1 MAENAFRYE
10 TQGTNT
16 YFVYKIQ
23 PGDPIDTMALGMLTN
38 NKIPGLATTQFTQ
51 MDTERYIKFNVSA
64 KVPVSQFFSGTV
76 NRRRLVGVFKGIT
89 SALISAEDYMI
100 DPSSILLDLDY
111 IFADVSTCET
121 VVICLPIERAQVQTD
136 LGQFFKNIVFTTQF
150 DSTENS
156 DYVVKIMN
164 YLNSTPMFSL
174 ENFASLLDQLDKG
187 QSGPAAPVKSEAALV
202 QNAQQAAAKPAQQ
215 TVAQPAFAPVQTQ
228 PAQQPAR
235 QPVQTPS
242 VTQQGGPMNL
252 PPQTFPAPPQQPMQ
266 APAAQGG
273 EKPTF
278 FKRLFGSDKDAKAQ
292 KEAAKAA
299 KKAGGAQPAAPMMAP
314 AQGYPQQAAPPQG
327 YPQQAAFAQQP
338 QKGKKDKKN
347 QAAPANFQIPG
358 QQQGFPAPGQQQ
370 GFPAPGQQANP
381 AAQGQR
387 SARQPGFAVPGQEQ
401 NFVSPN
407 SRKAAAK
414 AASKQQAAA
423 PQQGFQPQAAQQ
435 GYRPQNIPQPNF
447 PSQTVP
453 QPQQAGFQPQQAGFQ
468 PQHAVSQPQQPV
480 SQPQAFPQQSN
491 PAQSQPVNFG
501 ETTVLGGNALGETT
515 VLGAAVQE
523 QSLKPHLIRAK
534 NNEQIP
540 VDKPVFRIGKERSYV
555 DYFVGDNPAI
565 SRSHAN
571 IIARDGVYFIMDTNS
586 TNHTY
591 VNGGMI
597 QSNSEVKISHGT
609 KIRLANEEFEFR
621 LY

>member
-1 MAENAFRYE
+1 MDTSKFSYE

-16 YFVYKIQ
+16 YMVYTIQ
-23 PGDPIDTMALGMLTN
+23 PGDSIDTMALGMLTN
-38 NKIPGLATTQFTQ
+38 NKIPGLAATQFTQ

-76 NRRRLVGVFKGIT
+76 NRRRLVGAFKGIV

-100 DPSSILLDLDY
+100 DPGSILLDLDY

-121 VVICLPIERAQVQTD
+121 VVICLPVERTNAQVD

-164 YLNSTPMFSL
+164 YLNSTPTFSL
-174 ENFASLLDQLDKG
+174 ENFAALLDQLEKG
-187 QSGPAAPVKSEAALV
+187 QSGPAAPVRSEAA
-202 QNAQQAAAKPAQQ
+202 PAQS
-215 TVAQPAFAPVQTQ
+215 AQPAARPPQPPVVQAPPMQAPPAPMQTPPAPMQAQ
-228 PAQQPAR
+228 PVQQPAR
-235 QPVQTPS
+235 QPMQTPP
-242 VTQQGGPMNL
+242 GPMTL
-252 PPQTFPAPPQQPMQ
+252 PPQTFPAAPQQPMQ
-266 APAAQGG
+266 APGAQGA
-273 EKPTF
+273 EKQSF
-278 FKRLFGSDKDAKAQ
+278 LKRLFGNDKDAKKGA
-292 KEAAKAA
+292 
-299 KKAGGAQPAAPMMAP
+299 AQPAAP
-314 AQGYPQQAAPPQG
+314 QQAFP
-327 YPQQAAFAQQP
+327 QQP
-338 QKGKKDKKN
+338 QKGKKDKKKN
-347 QAAPANFQIPG
+347 QAAPAFQTPG
-358 QQQGFPAPGQQQ
+358 QQPGFQAPGQQT
-370 GFPAPGQQANP
+370 GFQVPNQQQNP

-387 SARQPGFAVPGQEQ
+387 APRQQGFAVPGQEQ
-401 NFVSPN
+401 NFVTPGN
-407 SRKAAAK
+407 RKAAAK
-414 AASKQQAAA
+414 AAARQAAA
-423 PQQGFQPQAAQQ
+423 PQQGYPVQGAQQ
-435 GYRPQNIPQPNF
+435 GYPAQAIPQPNF
-447 PSQTVP
+447 PSQAVP
-453 QPQQAGFQPQQAGFQ
+453 QPQQASFQAPQQAAPVQ
-468 PQHAVSQPQQPV
+468 QAV
-480 SQPQAFPQQSN
+480 PQAQR
-491 PAQSQPVNFG
+491 PAPQSQPFTPPQPGPAQGQPMNFG

>member
-1 MAENAFRYE
+1 MAENAFQYE

-16 YFVYKIQ
+16 YFVYTIQ
-23 PGDPIDTMALGMLTN
+23 PGDSIDTMALGMLTN
-38 NKIPGLATTQFTQ
+38 NKIPGLAATQFTQ

-64 KVPVSQFFSGTV
+64 KVPVSQFFSGAV

-89 SALISAEDYMI
+89 SALLSAEEYMI
-100 DPSSILLDLDY
+100 DPGSIMLDLDY

-121 VVICLPIERAQVQTD
+121 VLLCLPIERAQTQAD

-156 DYVVKIMN
+156 DYVVRIMN

-174 ENFASLLDQLDKG
+174 ENFASLLDQLDKRE
-187 QSGPAAPVKSEAALV
+187 SGSAVPAKSEAALV
-202 QNAQQAAAKPAQQ
+202 QSVQQQAAQTPQPVVQAPPTPAQ
-215 TVAQPAFAPVQTQ
+215 PQ

-235 QPVQTPS
+235 QPMQTPPAM
-242 VTQQGGPMNL
+242 QPNRPANL
-252 PPQTFPAPPQQPMQ
+252 PPQNFAAPPQQPMQ
-266 APAAQGG
+266 APAAQSG
-273 EKPTF
+273 EKQSF
-278 FKRLFGSDKDAKAQ
+278 FKRLFGSDKEAKAQ

-299 KKAGGAQPAAPMMAP
+299 KKGGAVQPGAPMAAPPQQGFAP
-314 AQGYPQQAAPPQG
+314 QAGQGYPQQP
-327 YPQQAAFAQQP
+327 AAFPQQP
-338 QKGKKDKKN
+338 QKGKKDKKKN
-347 QAAPANFQIPG
+347 QAAPAGFAVPG
-358 QQQGFPAPGQQQ
+358 QQQGFPVPGQQ
-370 GFPAPGQQANP
+370 PGQQPNA

-387 SARQPGFAVPGQEQ
+387 PARQQGFAVPGQEQ
-401 NFVSPN
+401 NFVTPGN
-407 SRKAAAK
+407 RKAAAK
-414 AASKQQAAA
+414 AAAKQQAAA
-423 PQQGFQPQAAQQ
+423 PQPGFPPQAAQQ

-447 PSQTVP
+447 PSQAVP
-453 QPQQAGFQPQQAGFQ
+453 QPQQAGFQAPQSGAPAQQAVPQVQQPAPQ
-468 PQHAVSQPQQPV
+468 PQTFTPPQPG
-480 SQPQAFPQQSN
+480 
-491 PAQSQPVNFG
+491 PAQGQPMNFG
-501 ETTVLGGNALGETT
+501 ETTVLGGNSLGETT
-515 VLGAAVQE
+515 VLGAVTQE
-523 QSLKPHLIRAK
+523 QIVKPHLIRAK
-534 NNEQIP
+534 NNEQIS